1 MAPFST
7 MWVNKG
13 GVFLYYEAQEL
24 DSKISTPPARDIYKG
39 GRLNPI
45 LQLVLAQGQTPYIQP
60 V

>member
-1 MAPFST
+1 
-7 MWVNKG
+7 MWLNKG

-24 DSKISTPPARDIYKG
+24 DSKISTPTARDIYKG

-45 LQLVLAQGQTPYIQP
+45 LQLVLAQGQTPYVQP